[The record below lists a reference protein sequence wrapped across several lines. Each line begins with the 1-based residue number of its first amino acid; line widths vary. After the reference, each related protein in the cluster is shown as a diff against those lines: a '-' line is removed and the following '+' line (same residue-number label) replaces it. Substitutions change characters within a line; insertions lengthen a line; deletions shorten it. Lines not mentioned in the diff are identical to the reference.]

1 MRRSCTIATQETLVP
16 KKKRTRHRRFLA
28 SSIFEKVRFV
38 EGVRERA
45 RERMDLKRSV
55 PNMAE

>member
-16 KKKRTRHRRFLA
+16 KKKRTRHRRILA

-38 EGVRERA
+38 EGVRERE
-45 RERMDLKRSV
+45 RENGFEK
-55 PNMAE
+55 

>member
-16 KKKRTRHRRFLA
+16 KKKRTRHRRILA
-28 SSIFEKVRFV
+28 SSIFEKVRFA
-38 EGVRERA
+38 EDVRESE
-45 RERMDLKRSV
+45 RERMDLKSSV